1 MKLNKSFCRGSRG
14 TVFSKRVPPGRR
26 RQNQFIREIIVDK
39 IYEKDYIFKV
49 ENKML
54 TKTMKIEDNM
64 ILIPELEKYKG
75 KVVEITVREKGE
87 NKKMKLNKFFS
98 LCGKVSIDGSEINRL
113 REESHI

>member
-1 MKLNKSFCRGSRG
+1 
-14 TVFSKRVPPGRR
+14 
-26 RQNQFIREIIVDK
+26 
-39 IYEKDYIFKV
+39 
-49 ENKML
+49 ML
-54 TKTMKIEDNM
+54 TKTMKIEDNI

-98 LCGKVSIDGSEINRL
+98 LCGKVSLDSSEIDKL